1 MLTTPTADAAERSAN
16 ATFDALLWALSR
28 PGLPRQLPQAGEP
41 ALIAALVDRECHV
54 YAGDPLLI
62 PVVTQCGAKLV
73 DLPQADHAFL
83 GGLTEPELLR
93 QLRCGSDLYPDDG
106 ATVVIRARFGTGAE
120 VRLTGPGV
128 NGAVDVQIGGL
139 PDGFWARRA
148 EMIRYPMGFDMLL
161 LDAAQVI
168 GLPRS
173 TKVEVL

>member
-1 MLTTPTADAAERSAN
+1 
-16 ATFDALLWALSR
+16 
-28 PGLPRQLPQAGEP
+28 
-41 ALIAALVDRECHV
+41 
-54 YAGDPLLI
+54 
-62 PVVTQCGAKLV
+62 CGAKLV

-83 GGLTEPELLR
+83 GGLTELELLR

-106 ATVVIRARFGTGAE
+106 ATVVIRARFGTGAQ